1 MPLYGRDAER
11 AALGALA
18 EAARQSRSGVLIIRG
33 APGTGKSALLDDVAA
48 GSADMR
54 VLRATGIQVE
64 AELAFAGLHQLVWPL
79 RNLIGQL
86 TGAQAA
92 LLRGVLGAAQDPP
105 PGQFQVGAATLEL
118 LAAAAEDRPLL
129 ALVDDAHWL
138 DGPSAE
144 AIIFAARRL
153 HADPVAVVLAIR
165 DGPQTAFDGS
175 GFTERHLRGLDI
187 RAAGAL
193 LDSSGPLEPSVRS
206 EVLRIADGNPLALL
220 ELPRALASE
229 QPGGEPLGQPVALTR
244 ALTPALEDAFLARVR
259 ALPTPS
265 QRLLLLAAADSTADP
280 AVVLPAARHL
290 GIAAGDIDAAEAAG
304 LLRLTA
310 TEVSFRHP
318 LVRSAVYQS
327 APFSERAQVHRALA
341 RTSDPDRRAWH
352 QAAALAGPD
361 DTVADALEES
371 AVRAR
376 ARSGFGAAAAALQR
390 SASLTADSGARARR
404 LAAAAEAAWLA
415 GRPAPAAALLRQA
428 RELAADP
435 KVAADIEYTQ
445 ALIEMADAVPADAYA
460 RLTRAAATVEAADPG
475 RAQKLLLQ
483 AREAAYLSAD
493 PRAEAEVSR
502 QAADLAAAQAGDLFA
517 AAFLDGFARWLGPDP
532 GSAVP
537 RLRQAMDL
545 AEQSA
550 DPRRLFWAGIA
561 AFTLGDDERARHFFG
576 QETAR
581 ARSEGSVAM
590 VAQALTML
598 SATES
603 LQGHGASARATAAE
617 GLELAQA
624 TGQRNIACFHLAHL
638 ARVAASF
645 GTEDETRSL
654 VTQFNQATANHRLPP
669 FENLITVALGE
680 MELAHGNAE
689 RALAHLSE
697 VAAAGLRSSD
707 PLNRVVAVPSYAEAS
722 IRAGRPDLAAS
733 AAASFGRWAA
743 TTRSVPDLALHARL
757 LALLAP
763 ADAADPHFAEAL
775 RLHLTAQRQFDRART
790 ELLYGESLRRRRE
803 RLRAREH
810 LRVALDLFER
820 LGAHPWAGRAR
831 AELRATGETARLREP
846 GLTEQL
852 TPRELQVAR
861 FIAAGA
867 STRQA
872 ASQMFLSPRTI
883 DAHLRSIYAKFGI
896 TSRTELRAAD
906 LGEITHNAAQ

>member
-1 MPLYGRDAER
+1 MPLYGRDPEL
-11 AALGALA
+11 AALHALT
-18 EAARQSRSGVLIIRG
+18 EASRQSRSGVLVIRG
-33 APGTGKSALLDDVAA
+33 APGTGKSALLDNVAA
-48 GSADMR
+48 SSPGMR
-54 VLRATGIQVE
+54 VLRATGIQGE

-86 TGAQAA
+86 ADAQAA
-92 LLRGVLGAAQDPP
+92 VLHGVLGAAQDRP

-118 LAAAAEDRPLL
+118 LAAAAEEHPLL
-129 ALVDDAHWL
+129 VLVDDAHWL

-144 AIIFAARRL
+144 AITFAARRL
-153 HADPVAVVLAIR
+153 HDDPITLVLAIR
-165 DGPQTAFDGS
+165 DAPQTAFDGS
-175 GFTERHLRGLDI
+175 GFTELRLRGLDSG
-187 RAAGAL
+187 AAGAL
-193 LDSSGPLEPSVRS
+193 LDSGGPMEPSVRA
-206 EVLRIADGNPLALL
+206 EVLRIAEGNPLALL
-220 ELPRALASE
+220 ELPRALAGQ
-229 QPGGEPLGQPVALTR
+229 QPDGEPVR
-244 ALTPALEDAFLARVR
+244 LTPALEDAFLARVH
-259 ALPTPS
+259 ALPAPS
-265 QRLLLLAAADSTADP
+265 QQLLLLAAADSTADP
-280 AVVLPAARHL
+280 AVVLDAARHL
-290 GIAAGDIDAAEAAG
+290 GIQASAIDAAEAAG

-341 RTSDPDRRAWH
+341 RTADPDRRAWH

-371 AVRAR
+371 AARAQ
-376 ARSGFGAAAAALQR
+376 ARSGHGAAAAALQR
-390 SASLTADSGARARR
+390 SASLTTDPGIRARR

-415 GRPAPAAALLRQA
+415 GRPAPAASLLRQA
-428 RELAADP
+428 REVAADP
-435 KVAADIEYTQ
+435 NVAADIEYTQ
-445 ALIEMADAVPADAYA
+445 ALIEMAGAAPADAYA
-460 RLTRAAATVEAADPG
+460 RLTRAAATVAAADPG

-483 AREAAYLSAD
+483 AREAAYLSAE
-493 PRAEAEVSR
+493 PQAEAEVSR
-502 QAADLAAAQAGDLFA
+502 QAADLAAAQAGDPFA

-537 RLRQAMDL
+537 RLRQALDL
-545 AEQSA
+545 TDRSA

-561 AFTLGDDERARHFFG
+561 AVVLGDDERARRFFG

-598 SATES
+598 SAIEF
-603 LQGHGASARATAAE
+603 LQGHGASARATATE

-624 TGQRNIACFHLAHL
+624 TGQRNIACFHLAVL

-654 VTQFNQATANHRLPP
+654 VMQCYDATANRKVPP
-669 FENLITVALGE
+669 IEHITAVALGE
-680 MELAHGNAE
+680 MELARGNPE

-697 VAAAGLRSSD
+697 VAAAGPRPGD
-707 PLNRVVAVPSYAEAS
+707 PLSRLSAVPSYAEAS
-722 IRAGRPDLAAS
+722 IRAGQPDLAAS
-733 AAASFGRWAA
+733 AAASFGHWAA
-743 TTRSVPDLALHARL
+743 ATRSAPDLALHARL

-763 ADAADPHFAEAL
+763 ADAADPHFARAL
-775 RLHLTAQRQFDRART
+775 RLHLTAQRPFDRART

-803 RLRAREH
+803 RLQAREH

-831 AELRATGETARLREP
+831 TELRASGETARPRVP
-846 GLTEQL
+846 GPTEQL
-852 TPRELQVAR
+852 TPQELQVAR

-883 DAHLRSIYAKFGI
+883 DAHLRSIYAKLGI
-896 TSRTELRAAD
+896 TSRAELRAAD
-906 LGEITHNAAQ
+906 LGEITHDTTH

>member
-1 MPLYGRDAER
+1 MPVYGPLYGRDPEL
-11 AALGALA
+11 AALHALT
-18 EAARQSRSGVLIIRG
+18 EAARQSRSGVLVIRG
-33 APGTGKSALLDDVAA
+33 APGTGKSALLDDMAA
-48 GSADMR
+48 GSPDMR
-54 VLRATGIQVE
+54 VLRATGIQGE

-79 RNLIGQL
+79 RNFIGRL
-86 TGAQAA
+86 PGAQAA
-92 LLRGVLGAAQDPP
+92 VLHGVLGAAQGRP

-118 LAAAAEDRPLL
+118 LAAAAEERPLL

-144 AIIFAARRL
+144 AITFAARRL
-153 HADPVAVVLAIR
+153 HDDPIALVLAMR
-165 DGPQTAFDGS
+165 DAPQTAFDGS
-175 GFTERHLRGLDI
+175 GFTELRLRGLDAE
-187 RAAGAL
+187 AAGAL
-193 LDSSGPLEPSVRS
+193 LDSGGPLEAGVRA

-220 ELPRALASE
+220 ELPRALAGQSSGE
-229 QPGGEPLGQPVALTR
+229 SLGEPVP
-244 ALTPALEDAFLARVR
+244 LTPALEDAFLARVR
-259 ALPTPS
+259 ALPAPS

-280 AVVLPAARHL
+280 AVVLSAARYL
-290 GIAAGDIDAAEAAG
+290 GIQAGDIDGAEAAG

-327 APFSERAQVHRALA
+327 APFSERAQVHLALA
-341 RTSDPDRRAWH
+341 RTADPDRRSWH

-371 AVRAR
+371 AARAR

-390 SASLTADSGARARR
+390 AAALTTDPGDRARR
-404 LAAAAEAAWLA
+404 LAEAAEAAWLA

-435 KVAADIEYTQ
+435 DVVADIEYTQ
-445 ALIEMADAVPADAYA
+445 ALIEMTDATPADAYA
-460 RLTRAAATVEAADPG
+460 RLTRAAATADPG

-483 AREAAYLSAD
+483 AREAAYLSAE
-493 PRAEAEVSR
+493 PRAEAQVSR
-502 QAADLAAAQAGDLFA
+502 QAAELAAAQAGDPFA
-517 AAFLDGFARWLGPDP
+517 AAFLDGIARWLGPDP
-532 GSAVP
+532 GGAVP
-537 RLRQAMDL
+537 RLRQAMEL
-545 AEQSA
+545 ADQSA

-561 AFTLGDDERARHFFG
+561 AVTLGDDEQARRFFG

-598 SATES
+598 AAGEFRK
-603 LQGHGASARATAAE
+603 GHAASARATATE

-624 TGQRNIACFHLAHL
+624 TGQRNVACFHRAVL

-654 VTQFNQATANHRLPP
+654 VAQCYQATVNRRLPAI
-669 FENLITVALGE
+669 ESMTTVALGE
-680 MELAHGNAE
+680 MELARGNAA
-689 RALAHLSE
+689 RALTHLGE
-697 VAAAGLRSSD
+697 VAAAGLRPGDQLSR
-707 PLNRVVAVPSYAEAS
+707 LHAVPSYVEAS
-722 IRAGRPDLAAS
+722 IRAGQPDLAAA
-733 AAASFGRWAA
+733 AAASFGHWAA
-743 TTRSVPDLALHARL
+743 TTRSAPDLALHARL

-763 ADAADPHFAEAL
+763 GDAADSHFAEAL
-775 RLHLTAQRQFDRART
+775 RLHLTAQRPFDRART

-820 LGAHPWAGRAR
+820 LGAYPWAERAR
-831 AELRATGETARLREP
+831 TELRASGETARPREP
-846 GLTEQL
+846 GPTEQL
-852 TPRELQVAR
+852 TPQELQVAR

-883 DAHLRSIYAKFGI
+883 DAHLRSIYAKLGI

-906 LGEITHNAAQ
+906 LGGITHDAAR

>member
-1 MPLYGRDAER
+1 M
-11 AALGALA
+11 
-18 EAARQSRSGVLIIRG
+18 
-33 APGTGKSALLDDVAA
+33 
-48 GSADMR
+48 
-54 VLRATGIQVE
+54 
-64 AELAFAGLHQLVWPL
+64 
-79 RNLIGQL
+79 
-86 TGAQAA
+86 
-92 LLRGVLGAAQDPP
+92 
-105 PGQFQVGAATLEL
+105 
-118 LAAAAEDRPLL
+118 
-129 ALVDDAHWL
+129 DDAHWL

-144 AIIFAARRL
+144 AITFAARRL
-153 HADPVAVVLAIR
+153 HDDPVALVLAIR
-165 DGPQTAFDGS
+165 DAPQTAFDES
-175 GFTERHLRGLDI
+175 GFTELRLRGLDSG
-187 RAAGAL
+187 AAGAL
-193 LDSSGPLEPSVRS
+193 LDSGGPMEPSVRA
-206 EVLRIADGNPLALL
+206 EVLHIAEGNPLALL
-220 ELPRALASE
+220 ELPRALAGQ
-229 QPGGEPLGQPVALTR
+229 QPDGEPVR
-244 ALTPALEDAFLARVR
+244 LTPALEDAFLARVH
-259 ALPTPS
+259 ALPAPS

-280 AVVLPAARHL
+280 AVVLDAARHL
-290 GIAAGDIDAAEAAG
+290 GIQASAIDAAEAAG

-341 RTSDPDRRAWH
+341 RTADPDRRAWH
-352 QAAALAGPD
+352 QAAAQAGPD
-361 DTVADALEES
+361 DAVADALEAS
-371 AVRAR
+371 AKRAR

-390 SASLTADSGARARR
+390 SASLTTDPGARARR
-404 LAAAAEAAWLA
+404 FAAAAEAAWLA

-428 RELAADP
+428 REVTADP
-435 KVAADIEYTQ
+435 NVAADIEYTQ
-445 ALIEMADAVPADAYA
+445 ALIEMAGATPADAYA
-460 RLTRAAATVEAADPG
+460 RLTRAATTVAATDPG

-483 AREAAYLSAD
+483 AREAAYLSAE
-493 PRAEAEVSR
+493 PQAEAEVSR
-502 QAADLAAAQAGDLFA
+502 QAADLAAAQAGDPFA
-517 AAFLDGFARWLGPDP
+517 TAFLDGFARWLGPDP
-532 GSAVP
+532 GGAVP
-537 RLRQAMDL
+537 RLRQALDL
-545 AEQSA
+545 ADQSA

-561 AFTLGDDERARHFFG
+561 AVVLGDDEQARRFFG

-598 SATES
+598 SSIEF
-603 LQGHGASARATAAE
+603 LQGHGASARATATE

-624 TGQRNIACFHLAHL
+624 TGQRNIACFHLAVL

-654 VTQFNQATANHRLPP
+654 VTQCYDATANHKVPP
-669 FENLITVALGE
+669 IEHITTVALGE
-680 MELAHGNAE
+680 MELARGDAE

-697 VAAAGLRSSD
+697 VAAAGLHPGD
-707 PLNRVVAVPSYAEAS
+707 PLSRLSAVPSYAEAS
-722 IRAGRPDLAAS
+722 IRAGQPDLAAS

-743 TTRSVPDLALHARL
+743 ATRSAPGLALHARL
-757 LALLAP
+757 LALLAH

-775 RLHLTAQRQFDRART
+775 RLHLTAQRPFDRART

-820 LGAHPWAGRAR
+820 LGAHPWTGRAR
-831 AELRATGETARLREP
+831 AELRATGETARPREP
-846 GLTEQL
+846 GPTEQL
-852 TPRELQVAR
+852 TPQELQVAR

-906 LGEITHNAAQ
+906 LAEITDDATQ

>member
-18 EAARQSRSGVLIIRG
+18 EAARESRSGVLIIRG
-33 APGTGKSALLDDVAA
+33 APGSGKSALLDDVAA
-48 GSADMR
+48 SSPGMR
-54 VLRATGIQVE
+54 VLRATGIQGE

-86 TGAQAA
+86 AVAQAA
-92 LLRGVLGAAQDPP
+92 VLRGVLGAAQGPP

-118 LAAAAEDRPLL
+118 LAAAAEGRPLL

-138 DGPSAE
+138 DSPSAE
-144 AIIFAARRL
+144 AITFAARRL
-153 HADPVAVVLAIR
+153 HADPIALVLVVR

-175 GFTERHLRGLDI
+175 GFTELCLRGLDTE
-187 RAAGAL
+187 AAGAL
-193 LDSSGPLEPSVRS
+193 VDSGGPLEPSMRS

-220 ELPRALASE
+220 ELPRALAS
-229 QPGGEPLGQPVALTR
+229 QPPGGDPLGEPVP
-244 ALTPALEDAFLARVR
+244 LTPALEDAFLARVR
-259 ALPTPS
+259 ALPAPS

-280 AVVLPAARHL
+280 AVVLPAARQL
-290 GIAAGDIDAAEAAG
+290 DIQAGDIDAAEAAG

-327 APFSERAQVHRALA
+327 APFSERAQVHQALA
-341 RTSDPDRRAWH
+341 RTADPDRRAWH

-371 AVRAR
+371 ATRAR

-390 SASLTADSGARARR
+390 SASLTTDPATRSRR

-415 GRPAPAAALLRQA
+415 GRPAPAASLLQQA

-445 ALIEMADAVPADAYA
+445 ALIEMADATPADAYA
-460 RLTRAAATVEAADPG
+460 RLTRAAATVAAADPG

-483 AREAAYLSAD
+483 AREAAWLSAE
-493 PRAEAEVSR
+493 PGAEAQVSR
-502 QAADLAAAQAGDLFA
+502 QAADLVAAQAGDPFA

-532 GSAVP
+532 GGAVP
-537 RLRQAMDL
+537 RLRQAQDL
-545 AEQSA
+545 ADRSA
-550 DPRRLFWAGIA
+550 DPRHMFWAGIA
-561 AFTLGDDERARHFFG
+561 ALTLSDDEQARSFFG
-576 QETAR
+576 RETAQ

-598 SATES
+598 SVSEF
-603 LQGHGASARATAAE
+603 LQGHGASARATATE

-624 TGQRNIACFHLAHL
+624 TRQRNIACYHLVVL

-654 VTQFNQATANHRLPP
+654 VTQCYQATVNHRLPRI
-669 FENLITVALGE
+669 EHMTAVALGE
-680 MELAHGNAE
+680 MELARGNAE
-689 RALAHLSE
+689 RALAYLSE
-697 VAAAGLRSSD
+697 VAAAGLGPGD
-707 PLNRVVAVPSYAEAS
+707 PLIRLHALPCYAEAC
-722 IRAGRPDLAAS
+722 IRTGQPDLAAC
-733 AAASFGRWAA
+733 AAASFGQWAA
-743 TTRSVPDLALHARL
+743 ATQSAPDLGLHTRL

-763 ADAADPHFAEAL
+763 PEAADPHFDEAL
-775 RLHLTAQRQFDRART
+775 RFHLAAQRPFDRART

-803 RLRAREH
+803 RLHAREH

-831 AELRATGETARLREP
+831 AELRATGETARPREP

-883 DAHLRSIYAKFGI
+883 DAHLRNIYAKFGI
-896 TSRTELRAAD
+896 TSRTELRVAD
-906 LGEITHNAAQ
+906 LGEITHHAAQ

>member
-11 AALGALA
+11 AALAALA
-18 EAARQSRSGVLIIRG
+18 EAARESCSGVLIIRG
-33 APGTGKSALLDDVAA
+33 APGTGKSALLDDVAV
-48 GSADMR
+48 GSPGMR
-54 VLRATGIQVE
+54 VLRATGIQGE

-86 TGAQAA
+86 AGAQAA
-92 LLRGVLGAAQDPP
+92 VLRGVLGAAQDPP

-144 AIIFAARRL
+144 AITFAARRL
-153 HADPVAVVLAIR
+153 HADAIALVLAMR
-165 DGPQTAFDGS
+165 DGPQTAFDGA
-175 GFTERHLRGLDI
+175 GFSELHLRGLDI

-220 ELPRALASE
+220 ELPRALAS
-229 QPGGEPLGQPVALTR
+229 QPPGGEPAGEQVP
-244 ALTPALEDAFLARVR
+244 LTPALEDPFLARVR

-265 QRLLLLAAADSTADP
+265 QLLLLLAAADSTADP

-290 GIAAGDIDAAEAAG
+290 GIETGDIDAAKAAG

-341 RTSDPDRRAWH
+341 RTADPDRRAWH
-352 QAAALAGPD
+352 QAAALDGPD
-361 DTVADALEES
+361 DTVADALEQS

-376 ARSGFGAAAAALQR
+376 ARSGYAAAAALQR
-390 SASLTADSGARARR
+390 SASLTSDPGTRARR
-404 LAAAAEAAWLA
+404 LAAAAEAAWLS
-415 GRPAPAAALLRQA
+415 GRPGPAAVLLRQA
-428 RELAADP
+428 HELAADP
-435 KVAADIEYTQ
+435 GVAADIEYTQ
-445 ALIEMADAVPADAYA
+445 ALIEMAGAVPADANA
-460 RLTRAAATVEAADPG
+460 RLTRAAATVAAADPG
-475 RAQKLLLQ
+475 RAQKLVLQ

-493 PRAEAEVSR
+493 SRAEAQVSR
-502 QAADLAAAQAGDLFA
+502 QAADLAAAQAGDPFA

-537 RLRQAMDL
+537 RLRQAVDF
-545 AEQSA
+545 ADQSA
-550 DPRRLFWAGIA
+550 DPRRLFWAGLA
-561 AFTLGDDERARHFFG
+561 ALTLGDDEQARRFFG
-576 QETAR
+576 QDTAR

-590 VAQALTML
+590 VAQALTAIEL
-598 SATES
+598 
-603 LQGHGASARATAAE
+603 LQGHGASARAAATE
-617 GLELAQA
+617 GLELAEA
-624 TGQRNIACFHLAHL
+624 TGQRNIACIHLALL

-669 FENLITVALGE
+669 FEDMITVALGE
-680 MELAHGNAE
+680 MELARGNAE

-697 VAAAGLRSSD
+697 VAAAGLRPSD
-707 PLNRVVAVPSYAEAS
+707 PLNRIFAVPSYAEAS
-722 IRAGRPDLAAS
+722 IRVGQPDLAAS
-733 AAASFGRWAA
+733 AAASFSHWAA
-743 TTRSVPDLALHARL
+743 ATQSAPDLALHARL

-763 ADAADPHFAEAL
+763 AGAADPHFAEAL
-775 RLHLTAQRQFDRART
+775 RLHLTAQRPFDRART

-820 LGAHPWAGRAR
+820 LGAHPWSGRAR
-831 AELRATGETARLREP
+831 AELRATGETARPREP
-846 GLTEQL
+846 GFTEQL

-906 LGEITHNAAQ
+906 LGEITHHAAQ